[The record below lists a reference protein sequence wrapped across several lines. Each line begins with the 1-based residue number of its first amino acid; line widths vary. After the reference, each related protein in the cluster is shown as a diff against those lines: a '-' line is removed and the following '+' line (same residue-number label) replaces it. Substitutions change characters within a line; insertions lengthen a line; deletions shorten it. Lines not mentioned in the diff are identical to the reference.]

1 MIEATCLIAATCRSV
16 GEYLPRSL
24 PTLEAIGALF
34 TSARYVF
41 VENNSTDTT
50 VEQLLAFQTRLGHAR
65 VEVLALGD
73 LAAEIP
79 QRTARLAHCRNLVLD
94 RTAGA
99 DYLLWVDVDDRL
111 GYPFDT
117 QGLLSCFA
125 YSNWT
130 MMSANQ
136 PSYYYDLWA
145 LRRPGFN
152 YDVFAWQRDLAARV
166 GPMRASLCVYATLF
180 YHSLVA
186 RQHPAAPPVPVYSAF
201 GGMAIYDTK
210 AIRPCCRYVGV
221 DASGHE
227 VCEHVAFNACLHSHA
242 PSTLYINPW
251 MVNS

>member
-1 MIEATCLIAATCRSV
+1 MIDATCLIAATCRSV
-16 GEYLPRSL
+16 GEYLPQSL

-73 LAAEIP
+73 LATEMH

-117 QGLLSCFA
+117 QGLLSCFT

-186 RQHPAAPPVPVYSAF
+186 RQHPAAAPVPVYSAF

-242 PSTLYINPW
+242 PDTLYINPW